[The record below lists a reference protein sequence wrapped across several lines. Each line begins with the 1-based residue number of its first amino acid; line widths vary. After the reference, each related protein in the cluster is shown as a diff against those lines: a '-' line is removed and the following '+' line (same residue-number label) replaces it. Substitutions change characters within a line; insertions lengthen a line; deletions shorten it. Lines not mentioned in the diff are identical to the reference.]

1 MERLIENTFG
11 IHSAV
16 ISCKPPKGLPF
27 YMANGRD
34 FFNIKINGIDALLVE
49 IPDSEKFGVI
59 AFEKQLKTYVEAAG
73 KPAAFLFH
81 TLNKIQ
87 RDALTKRMIP
97 FLCLPEQIFLPFLG
111 VALSNRF
118 VEQKTL
124 PSNKMSPMTQVL
136 FLYFIYKA
144 GDKPVFKKQAA
155 LELNISQMS
164 VTRAST
170 QLEAMGL
177 IKQEAQGKELWMKA
191 TATGQEYY
199 DLARPFLI
207 NPLHKT
213 LVTNRTP
220 ELMDLTKAGETAL
233 SMHSMLNAPPV
244 PVVAADKKAILIQ
257 DLKIVD
263 EKWQPEN
270 ELIQVELWKYDPALF
285 SYDGT
290 VDPIS
295 LAVSLRDVHDER
307 VQGELEDYLE
317 GLRW

>member
-1 MERLIENTFG
+1 MERLIEREFG
-11 IHSAV
+11 IPVAV

-27 YMANGRD
+27 YMANGRK
-34 FFNIKINGIDALLVE
+34 FFSIKISGIDALLVE
-49 IPDSEKFGVI
+49 IPDTEKFGVI
-59 AFEKQLKTYVEAAG
+59 AFEKQLKAYVEAVG
-73 KPAAFLFH
+73 EPVAFIFH
-81 TLNKIQ
+81 NLNKVQ

-97 FLCLPEQIFLPFLG
+97 FLSLPEQIFLPFLG

-124 PSNKMSPMTQVL
+124 PLNKMSPMTQVL

-144 GDKPVFKKQAA
+144 VDKPVFKKKVA

-164 VTRAST
+164 VTRASV

-177 IKQEAQGKELWMKA
+177 IKQEAHGKELWMKA

-199 DLARPFLI
+199 NLARPFLI
-207 NPLHKT
+207 NPLYKT
-213 LVTNRTP
+213 IVTNRTT

-233 SMHSMLNAPPV
+233 SMHSMLNAPTI
-244 PVVAADKKAILIQ
+244 PVVAADKRATLIQ
-257 DLKIVD
+257 DLEIVD

-270 ELIQVELWKYDPALF
+270 ELIKVELWKYDPVLF
-285 SYDGT
+285 SYDGI

-295 LAVSLRDVHDER
+295 LAASLQDVHDER